1 MSRSTGATIT
11 LCRGQL
17 LLDCFPNT
25 LKPLKAKPSMGST
38 HSKSRQMAWWEE
50 QLQKHTLYPAT
61 NPARPSCLQSP
72 CPLKGG
78 RAADESI
85 RRSIPGPAL
94 CTLRR
99 LQGALPGCG
108 LPERNGAAQ
117 SPRQPGP
124 SLRPLPAE
132 SALSCTMYVT
142 PSASPTVHSGPRHN
156 SAEDRL
162 SRWSHSVEDLL
173 FTGL

>member
-78 RAADESI
+78 IAADESI
-85 RRSIPGPAL
+85 QRSIPGPAL

-108 LPERNGAAQ
+108 LPVFSEKWCRTIPTATRSQPATPACRECPLLHYACHPFSQPHSAQ
-117 SPRQPGP
+117 
-124 SLRPLPAE
+124 LPKTQ
-132 SALSCTMYVT
+132 LS
-142 PSASPTVHSGPRHN
+142 
-156 SAEDRL
+156 
-162 SRWSHSVEDLL
+162 
-173 FTGL
+173 